1 MPELPEVE
9 TIARGLHAR
18 VRGKRIADVRIAWQR
33 TVDARSLPLSELA
46 GKRITGVGRI
56 GKYVAIE
63 VSGDFTLAVHLRMTG
78 QLLVG
83 PSATRDDSSNGH
95 DDKHE
100 RARITF
106 DDGTVLTF
114 SDARKFGRMR
124 LLRGDAAA
132 QLAVGRDPLDPR
144 LTAEDLKAMLAGRRT
159 PVKVWLLDQ
168 RRLSGIGNI
177 YASEALFY
185 AGIRP
190 RRAAGRLT
198 SAERTS
204 LLKSLRRV
212 LRRAIRLGGSSL
224 NDYVDSEGKKG
235 SFQKQFAV
243 YGRLGLHCLQCRGPV
258 RRIVLAQRSTFYCS
272 TCQR

>member
-18 VRGKRIADVRIAWQR
+18 VRGKRIAKVHIAWQR
-33 TVDARSLPLSELA
+33 TVDARSLPLSDLV
-46 GKRITGVGRI
+46 GKRIGGVGRI

-63 VSGDFTLAVHLRMTG
+63 MGGGFTLAVHLRMTG

-83 PSATRDDSSNGH
+83 SSDTAAH
-95 DDKHE
+95 AHE
-100 RARITF
+100 RARLTF
-106 DDGTVLTF
+106 DDASILAF

-124 LLRGDAAA
+124 LLHGDAAA
-132 QLAVGRDPLDPR
+132 QLAVGRDPLDPK
-144 LTAEDLKAMLAGRRT
+144 LTADDLKEMLAGRRT
-159 PVKVWLLDQ
+159 PVKIWLLDQ

-198 SAERTS
+198 TVERGS

-212 LRRAIRLGGSSL
+212 LRRAIRFGGSSL
-224 NDYVDSEGKKG
+224 SDYVDSEGKQG
-235 SFQKQFAV
+235 GFQKQFAV
-243 YGRLGLHCLQCRGPV
+243 YGRLGLPCLQCRGPV

-272 TCQR
+272 ACQR

>member
-18 VRGKRIADVRIAWQR
+18 VRGKRIATIGISWQR
-33 TVDARSLPLSELA
+33 TVDARSLPLSALA
-46 GKRITGVGRI
+46 GKQINGVTRI
-56 GKYVAIE
+56 GKFVAIE
-63 VSGDFTLAVHLRMTG
+63 LSGGFTLAVHLRMTG
-78 QLLVG
+78 RLLVG
-83 PSATRDDSSNGH
+83 SPNVQVHA
-95 DDKHE
+95 HE

-106 DDGTVLTF
+106 RDASVLTF

-132 QLAVGRDPLDPR
+132 QLAVGRDPLDPQ
-144 LTAEDLKAMLAGRRT
+144 LTSNDLKEMMAGRRT

-177 YASEALFY
+177 YASEALFF

-198 SAERTS
+198 SAECAG
-204 LLKSLRRV
+204 LLKSLRLV
-212 LRRAIRLGGSSL
+212 LRRAIRSGGSSL
-224 NDYVDSEGKKG
+224 NDYVDSEGKEG
-235 SFQKQFAV
+235 SFQKQFSV
-243 YGRLGLHCLQCRGPV
+243 YGRSGLHCLQCRGPV

>member
-18 VRGKRIADVRIAWQR
+18 VRGKRIADVRVAWQR
-33 TVDARSLPLSELA
+33 TVDGRSLPLKILI
-46 GKRITGVGRI
+46 GKRINGVRRI

-63 VSGDFTLAVHLRMTG
+63 ISGGFTLAVHLRMTG

-83 PSATRDDSSNGH
+83 SSDAYRNP
-95 DDKHE
+95 HE

-106 DDGTVLTF
+106 DDASILAFV
-114 SDARKFGRMR
+114 DARKFGRMR
-124 LLRGDAAA
+124 LMRGDAAE

-144 LTAEDLKAMLAGRRT
+144 LSADDLKEMLAGRRT

-198 SAERTS
+198 SAERET

-212 LRRAIRLGGSSL
+212 LRRAIRHGGSSL
-224 NDYVDSEGKKG
+224 NDYVDSEGKEG

-243 YGRLGLHCLQCRGPV
+243 YGRPGLPCLQCRGPV

-272 TCQR
+272 ACQR

>member
-18 VRGKRIADVRIAWQR
+18 VRGKRIAKVRIAWQR
-33 TVDARSLPLSELA
+33 TVDTRGLPLSKLV
-46 GKRITGVGRI
+46 GKRISGVGRI

-63 VSGDFTLAVHLRMTG
+63 LSGGFTLAVHLRMTG

-83 PSATRDDSSNGH
+83 PADTRTNA
-95 DDKHE
+95 HE

-106 DDGTVLTF
+106 DDATILAF

-124 LLRGDAAA
+124 LLHGDAAA
-132 QLAVGRDPLDPR
+132 QLAVGRDPLDPK
-144 LTAEDLKAMLAGRRT
+144 LTADDLKEMLAGRRT

-198 SAERTS
+198 SAERVA

-212 LRRAIRLGGSSL
+212 LRRAIRFGGSSL
-224 NDYVDSEGKKG
+224 NDYVDSEGKQG
-235 SFQKQFAV
+235 GFQKQFAV
-243 YGRLGLHCLQCRGPV
+243 YGRLGLPCLQCRGPV

-272 TCQR
+272 ACQR